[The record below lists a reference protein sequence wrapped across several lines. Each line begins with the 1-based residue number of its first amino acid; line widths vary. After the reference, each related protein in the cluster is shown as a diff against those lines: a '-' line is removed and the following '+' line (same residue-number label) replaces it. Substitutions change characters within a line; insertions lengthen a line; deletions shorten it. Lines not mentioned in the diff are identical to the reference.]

1 MTDAAH
7 YIGVDVGTGSVR
19 AGLVSRSGEVVA
31 QAVRNITRLSPA
43 PLQYV
48 QSSQE
53 IWEAVS
59 SVVRRVLDQS
69 GVSSSHV
76 RALGFAGTCSLMVA
90 GQDLVAQPGY
100 DIIMWMD
107 HRIVIVK

>member
-1 MTDAAH
+1 MY

-19 AGLVSRSGEVVA
+19 AGLVSRSGEVVG

-53 IWEAVS
+53 IWAAVTG
-59 SVVRRVLDQS
+59 VVRRVLDQS
-69 GVSSSHV
+69 GVSSSRV
-76 RALGFAGTCSLMVA
+76 RALGFAGTCSLVVA
-90 GQDLVAQPGY
+90 GQDLGAQPGY

-107 HRIVIVK
+107 HRIVIV